1 MSQAKPAGTE
11 VSSSEGASSEAPS
24 PSSSPGVFPPT
35 VDSSGIGEA
44 PTLRTSAPARLAPP
58 SPGQLLP
65 VVDPALYALEGELAH
80 GGIGRILR
88 ARDLRLG
95 RAVALKQI
103 LSPSPEAE
111 SRFMT
116 EALVTARLQHP
127 SIVPVHEVGRWP
139 DGELFYSMKLVSG
152 RSLAEVVSELKSLK
166 ERLAFLPHVLAVAE
180 AMAYAHS
187 ERIIHRDLKPAN
199 ILVGGFGETVVID
212 WGLAKDL
219 SRADP
224 PSAPDA
230 FSPAALSSDGGLTRV
245 GTVMGTPAYMPP
257 EQAAGMPVDERA
269 DVYALGAILY
279 HLLAGARPYDG
290 DTSDQVLTRVI
301 KGPPPPLASLQE
313 FIPRDLL
320 AIVTKAMARRP
331 EDRYATARELAE
343 DLRRFQTG
351 QIVGAYAYSRMEL
364 LRRFLR
370 RYRAVVTVTG
380 VALLVLAAVGT
391 ESVLEILAQR
401 DAARASR
408 QQAQELSD
416 SLLLTKAR
424 DIVEEAPNDSLE
436 SLRGISAGFNQWS
449 AARVVAADAQAHGFA
464 TVLRGHTQHINDI
477 AFTASGDYLISAS
490 DDHTLRVWDTRLG
503 KSHRL
508 LRDDARTETDT
519 DTDDVWRIQ
528 MLPGGGFISSGKDG
542 VLRQWDLAT
551 GKARLFATLPGPVS
565 ALTLGC
571 QDRCLLAATQTDEV
585 LYSWDLGTG
594 QLRTFHTG
602 VPGIEELLASPR
614 GPWVFVRG
622 YQDAPSALGDVKGG
636 AFQVLNQ
643 ARSTV
648 GGFSEDGLLFTVN
661 IQGELHRW
669 VPGAPEGQLLAR
681 GLGIGTALTFVPRT
695 PWVVIGT
702 QEGVIRLRN
711 ASTGEAREF
720 RQHEGSVT
728 SLDVTSDGQ
737 YLASASADRTSILWE
752 LETGEPRVLRR
763 ARQQA
768 HLVQFSPDD
777 QQLAVASFNGQVR
790 LFSMQDKLHHVLFS
804 GVGPQVSL
812 ELSPEGDWLAT
823 LSRQGELRLF
833 EARSG
838 TLFLNAPGFVPD
850 ALSFSPAGQ
859 WLAVGGSDGRVH
871 LYEPSTGSKL
881 AALQG
886 HTARV
891 VAVGFSAS
899 GEHLASADEQGNVW
913 VWEAGEGKGTLLGT
927 HESRVWQ
934 LAFSPD
940 GKRLATACDDGT
952 VRVWELETGTFRV
965 LSGHTGAVRTV
976 AFSPKPLNG
985 EVLVTGGMDH
995 RVIFWDLETGQSRSH
1010 TTSGGG
1016 VLELRFSPQGTL
1028 VASRDQKDGS
1038 VRLWDGRTGEPYAI
1052 PVLSH
1057 QADVL
1062 GFAFSPD
1069 GSRLASA
1076 SLDKTARMWDL
1087 ATGESRALRGH
1098 MGPVEAV
1105 AFFPKGTMLVS
1116 TGADGSLRL
1125 WPDSLPLEPEAL
1137 RAWLKSFTK
1146 DERPPANSWQ

>member
-11 VSSSEGASSEAPS
+11 VSPSEAASSEAPS
-24 PSSSPGVFPPT
+24 LSSSPGVFPPT
-35 VDSSGIGEA
+35 VDSSGIGDA
-44 PTLRTSAPARLAPP
+44 PTLRPSAPARLAPP
-58 SPGQLLP
+58 PPGQLLP

-95 RAVALKQI
+95 RSVALKQI
-103 LSPSPEAE
+103 LAPSPEAE

-166 ERLAFLPHVLAVAE
+166 ERLALLPHVLAVAE

-199 ILVGGFGETVVID
+199 ILVGGFGEAVVID

-219 SRADP
+219 ARADP
-224 PSAPDA
+224 PAAPDVL
-230 FSPAALSSDGGLTRV
+230 SPAALSSDGGLTRV

-351 QIVGAYAYSRMEL
+351 QIVGAYAYSRLEL
-364 LRRFLR
+364 GRRFLL
-370 RYRAVVTVTG
+370 RYRAVVTVTV

-408 QQAQELSD
+408 QQAQELFD
-416 SLLLTKAR
+416 DLRLTVAR
-424 DIVEEAPNDSLE
+424 DTVEEAPNDALE
-436 SLRGISAGFNQWS
+436 SLRRISPGFKKWS
-449 AARVVAADAQAHGFA
+449 AARMVAADAQAHGFA

-477 AFTASGDYLISAS
+477 AFTADGDLLISAS
-490 DDHTLRVWDTRLG
+490 DDHTLRVWDTRRG
-503 KSHRL
+503 KEHRL
-508 LRDDARTETDT
+508 LRDGTGADT
-519 DTDDVWRIQ
+519 DTDDVWRIR
-528 MLPGGGFISSGKDG
+528 MLPGGKHFISSGKDG
-542 VLRQWDLAT
+542 VLRLWDLAT
-551 GKARLFATLPGPVS
+551 GKAQRFATLPGPVS
-565 ALTLGC
+565 ALTVGC
-571 QDRCLLAATQTDEV
+571 QGRCLLAAAQTDDV
-585 LYSWDLGTG
+585 LYSWDLVTG
-594 QLRTFHTG
+594 QSRSFHTG
-602 VPGIEELLASPR
+602 VQGIEEVLASPR

-622 YQDAPSALGDVKGG
+622 YQDAPSALGEVEHG
-636 AFQVLNQ
+636 AFQVLAQ
-643 ARSTV
+643 ARPTV
-648 GGFSEDGLLFTVN
+648 GGFCEDGRLFTVN
-661 IQGELHRW
+661 IHGELHRW
-669 VPGAPEGQLLAR
+669 VPGTSERHLLAR
-681 GLGIGTALTFVPRT
+681 GLGIGTALTFVPGT
-695 PWVVIGT
+695 SWVVVGT

-711 ASTGEAREF
+711 ATTGEAREF
-720 RQHEGSVT
+720 RLHEGSVT
-728 SLDVTSDGQ
+728 SLDITSDGR
-737 YLASASADRTSILWE
+737 YLASASADRTSILWA
-752 LETGEPRVLRR
+752 LETGEPRMLRR

-790 LFSMQDKLHHVLFS
+790 LFSMKEKLHRVLS
-804 GVGPQVSL
+804 AGAGPQASL
-812 ELSPEGDWLAT
+812 ELSPDGQWLAAV
-823 LSRQGELRLF
+823 SGQGELRLLD
-833 EARSG
+833 ARSG
-838 TLFLNAPGFVPD
+838 SPLLKAQGFVPD
-850 ALSFSPAGQ
+850 AVSFSPAGQ
-859 WLAVGGSDGRVH
+859 WLAAGGSDGRVH
-871 LYEPSTGSKL
+871 LFEPSTGSTL
-881 AALQG
+881 AVLAG
-886 HTARV
+886 HTSRV
-891 VAVGFSAS
+891 MAVGFSAS
-899 GEHLASADEQGNVW
+899 GQRLASADEKGGIW
-913 VWEAGEGKGTLLGT
+913 VWEAGSGKGSQLGA
-927 HESRVWQ
+927 HGARVWQ

-940 GKRLATACDDGT
+940 GEHLASACDDGT
-952 VRVWELETGTFRV
+952 VRVWNLATGEFRV
-965 LSGHTGAVRTV
+965 LSGHKGAVRAV
-976 AFSPKPLNG
+976 AFSPKPVKG
-985 EVLVTGGMDH
+985 DVLVTGGMDH
-995 RVIFWDLETGQSRSH
+995 LVIFWDLETGQSRSH

-1016 VLELRFSPQGTL
+1016 VLELRYSPQGTV
-1028 VASRDQKDGS
+1028 VASRDQRDGR
-1038 VRLWDGRTGEPYAI
+1038 VRLWDGRTGEPSPI

-1062 GFAFSPD
+1062 GFSFSPD
-1069 GSRLASA
+1069 GTRLASA
-1076 SLDKTARMWDL
+1076 SLDKTVRLWDL

-1098 MGPVEAV
+1098 TGPVEAV
-1105 AFFPKGTMLVS
+1105 VFFPEGTTLAS

-1137 RAWLKSFTK
+1137 QAWLKSFTS
-1146 DERPPANSWQ
+1146 DERPPGSSWQ